1 MSLMRRWFPSFDGSA
16 RVSPYLYVAPKRRW
30 WPTLLTFAAGG
41 ACALALLGPSQKPAG
56 VAGTNKAERPLVL
69 QVRPGD
75 AVAAKDLA
83 SPPPAVAIE
92 TRGDTHTTP
101 SASAAEARGTEPAG
115 APQEP
120 HAVTPTNAMAKVDDA
135 GPQIPAETR
144 IVATPARPSVAKRSA
159 GQVASKSATH
169 RQVAK
174 KSRRFEAPTNGYA
187 YDYSGYRRY
196 RFAGERA
203 YGGYWGAP
211 SGYYGQRGGWFSG
224 VN

>member
-1 MSLMRRWFPSFDGSA
+1 MSLMGRWFPSFDGSA

-56 VAGTNKAERPLVL
+56 VAGTERAERPLVF

-75 AVAAKDLA
+75 AVPAKDLA
-83 SPPPAVAIE
+83 SPPPAVVVE
-92 TRGDTHTTP
+92 SSGEPHTKST
-101 SASAAEARGTEPAG
+101 AAAEVRGTEPAKTLQQPNAA
-115 APQEP
+115 AP
-120 HAVTPTNAMAKVDDA
+120 TSAMASVDGA
-135 GPQIPAETR
+135 SPRVPPGTR
-144 IVATPARPSVAKRSA
+144 IIATPGRPAVAKRYA
-159 GQVASKSATH
+159 GQSAPKSLAH
-169 RQVAK
+169 RHVAK
-174 KSRRFEAPTNGYA
+174 KSRRYEAPSDGYA

>member
-56 VAGTNKAERPLVL
+56 VSSPERAERPLVF

-75 AVAAKDLA
+75 AVPAKDLA
-83 SPPPAVAIE
+83 SPPAAVATDSSGE
-92 TRGDTHTTP
+92 ARTTSP
-101 SASAAEARGTEPAG
+101 AAATEARAAEPAETLQQPSAG
-115 APQEP
+115 AP
-120 HAVTPTNAMAKVDDA
+120 TSAMASVEGA
-135 GPQIPAETR
+135 SPRIPPETR
-144 IVATPARPSVAKRSA
+144 IVTTPGRPAAPKRYARQS
-159 GQVASKSATH
+159 ASKFSAH

-174 KSRRFEAPTNGYA
+174 KSRRYEPPHDYA
-187 YDYSGYRRY
+187 YDYSGSRRY

-211 SGYYGQRGGWFSG
+211 SGYYGQRGGWFAG

>member
-41 ACALALLGPSQKPAG
+41 ACALALFGPSQKPAG
-56 VAGTNKAERPLVL
+56 VAATERAERPLVF

-75 AVAAKDLA
+75 AVPAKDLA
-83 SPPPAVAIE
+83 SPPTALATGSSGEAP
-92 TRGDTHTTP
+92 TTSRAP
-101 SASAAEARGTEPAG
+101 TAEARGTEPAG
-115 APQEP
+115 ALQEP
-120 HAVTPTNAMAKVDDA
+120 QAVTPTSATANVEGASPRV
-135 GPQIPAETR
+135 PPETR
-144 IVATPARPSVAKRSA
+144 IVTTPGRPALARRYATQSA
-159 GQVASKSATH
+159 PKSSAH
-169 RQVAK
+169 RHVAK
-174 KSRRFEAPTNGYA
+174 KSRRYEAPSDGYD

-203 YGGYWGAP
+203 YGGYWGSP
-211 SGYYGQRGGWFSG
+211 GGYYGQRGGWFSG

>member
-16 RVSPYLYVAPKRRW
+16 RVSPYLYAAPKRRW

-56 VAGTNKAERPLVL
+56 VTGPGKAERPLVF

-75 AVAAKDLA
+75 AVTAKDLA
-83 SPPPAVAIE
+83 NPPPAPAVE
-92 TRGDTHTTP
+92 NEPQTQST
-101 SASAAEARGTEPAG
+101 ASVGEAREPV
-115 APQEP
+115 P
-120 HAVTPTNAMAKVDDA
+120 AVTPQQSDTATPANAMASVDDA
-135 GPQIPAETR
+135 NSRIPADTR
-144 IVATPARPSVAKRSA
+144 IIVTPARPPVAKRNA
-159 GQVASKSATH
+159 GQLAAKSSAH

-174 KSRRFEAPTNGYA
+174 KSRRHESPNDGYA
-187 YDYSGYRRY
+187 YDSGYRRY
-196 RFAGERA
+196 RFAGDRA

-224 VN
+224 MN